1 MTETALRKIG
11 ILGGSFNPVHVG
23 HMMLAS
29 YIQQFTDIDKVWLTL
44 SPRNP
49 LKSRPNELIS
59 DLARHD
65 MLRIATSQTSGIE
78 VCDIELSMPRPNYT
92 IDTLRLLRKRYP
104 RNSFQLIIGS
114 DNWRIFTQWRDYQ
127 EIIDDFGVIVYPRP
141 GYRTP
146 TIYEDNVEIIDA
158 PENSLSST
166 FIRDSIMRG
175 KNMHYFLPEGVYDY
189 IRAHDLYKIQ
199 KQ

>member
-59 DLARHD
+59 DLARLD

-166 FIRDSIMRG
+166 SIRDSIMRG

>member
-59 DLARHD
+59 DLARLD
-65 MLRIATSQTSGIE
+65 MLRICLLYTSPS
-78 VCDIELSMPRPNYT
+78 PR
-92 IDTLRLLRKRYP
+92 DTR
-104 RNSFQLIIGS
+104 
-114 DNWRIFTQWRDYQ
+114 
-127 EIIDDFGVIVYPRP
+127 
-141 GYRTP
+141 
-146 TIYEDNVEIIDA
+146 
-158 PENSLSST
+158 
-166 FIRDSIMRG
+166 
-175 KNMHYFLPEGVYDY
+175 
-189 IRAHDLYKIQ
+189 
-199 KQ
+199 

>member
-1 MTETALRKIG
+1 MTETAIRKIG

-59 DLARHD
+59 DLARLD

-146 TIYEDNVEIIDA
+146 NVEIIDA

-166 FIRDSIMRG
+166 FIRDSIMRD

>member
-59 DLARHD
+59 DLARLD

-166 FIRDSIMRG
+166 VIRDSIMRG

>member
-1 MTETALRKIG
+1 MTETAIRKIG

-59 DLARHD
+59 DLARLD

-158 PENSLSST
+158 SENSLSST
-166 FIRDSIMRG
+166 FIRDSIMRD